1 MSPTF
6 ADLGVPEPIVAVL
19 RRGGVR
25 APFEIQAATIPDL
38 LRGHDVVG
46 RAPTGSGKTLAFGIP
61 VLARARRAEP
71 GLPSALILAPTREL
85 AEQIATDLSP
95 LAEAV
100 GRRVHA
106 VYGGVAIE
114 PQIKMM
120 RRGVDVLVATPGR
133 LEDLIERQVVNL
145 RKTATVVVDEAD
157 RMADMGFM
165 PAVRRIL
172 DGTSGKRHTILF
184 SATLAGDVGKLID
197 QYQSDPLHPGVGP
210 VTPDLTTT
218 QHHFWEVPRPDRI
231 ALCASVI
238 ATVGSTI
245 VFTRT
250 RHGADRAARQLNR
263 VGIPAAAIHGNR
275 SQAQRSRALRDFAS
289 GKALALVATDVAARG
304 IHVDGVECVVHY
316 DPVDEDSAYIHRSGR
331 TARAGAAGQVVSFVD
346 PSQVRLVRAMQRRLN
361 LSTEITAPPPMDGP
375 AVAVPSDYP
384 RPEQRSKPKQHNKP
398 KGNRKPC
405 QRSKP
410 KPNGSKPKQ
419 HDNSRQHSK
428 PKQHD
433 DSRQRNN
440 PKQRNRSNGAKTRH
454 RPSAARGH
462 RHKQRQKQRQGQSRR
477 RVH

>member
-19 RRGGVR
+19 RRGGVTC
-25 APFEIQAATIPDL
+25 PFEIQAATIPDL

-61 VLARARRAEP
+61 VLTRVSRAAP
-71 GLPSALILAPTREL
+71 GLPSGLVLAPTREL
-85 AEQIATDLSP
+85 AEQIATELSP

-114 PQIKMM
+114 PQIKKMA
-120 RRGVDVLVATPGR
+120 RGVDVLVATPGR

-172 DGTSGKRHTILF
+172 DGTAGKRHTIMF

-197 QYQSDPLHPGVGP
+197 QYQSDPLHHGVGP

-289 GKALALVATDVAARG
+289 GKALGLVATDVAARG

-361 LSTEITAPPPMDGP
+361 LASEITAPPPMDGP
-375 AVAVPSDYP
+375 AVTVPADNP
-384 RPEQRSKPKQHNKP
+384 RPEQRNNSEQRRPKNNSKPS
-398 KGNRKPC
+398 

-410 KPNGSKPKQ
+410 E
-419 HDNSRQHSK
+419 
-428 PKQHD
+428 
-433 DSRQRNN
+433 QRGRS
-440 PKQRNRSNGAKTRH
+440 KQRSRSNGAKNGH
-454 RPSAARGH
+454 KPSAAGGR
-462 RHKQRQKQRQGQSRR
+462 RHNQRQKQRQSQRQGQSRL

>member
-19 RRGGVR
+19 RRGGVTS
-25 APFEIQAATIPDL
+25 PFEIQAATIPDL

-61 VLARARRAEP
+61 VLTRVSRAAP
-71 GLPSALILAPTREL
+71 NLPSALVLAPTREL
-85 AEQIATDLSP
+85 AEQIATELGP

-120 RRGVDVLVATPGR
+120 RRGVDVLIATPGR

-145 RKTATVVVDEAD
+145 RQTSTVVVDEAD

-172 DGTSGKRHTILF
+172 DGTADKRHTILF

-197 QYQSDPLHPGVGP
+197 EYQSDPRHHGVGSP
-210 VTPDLTTT
+210 TPDLTTT
-218 QHHFWEVPRPDRI
+218 QHHFWEVPRPERI
-231 ALCASVI
+231 PLCASVI

-346 PSQVRLVRAMQRRLN
+346 PSQVRLVRAMQRRLH
-361 LSTEITAPPPMDGP
+361 LSSEITAPPPMDGP
-375 AVAVPSDYP
+375 AVTVPSDYP
-384 RPEQRSKPKQHNKP
+384 RPEHRSKPTQHNKP
-398 KGNRKPC
+398 KGNRKPS

-419 HDNSRQHSK
+419 HDDSRQHSK
-428 PKQHD
+428 PKQHN
-433 DSRQRNN
+433 DSRQRSG
-440 PKQRNRSNGAKTRH
+440 SNGANNRH
-454 RPSAARGH
+454 RPSAAGGQ
-462 RHKQRQKQRQGQSRR
+462 RHNQRRKQRQGQSRR

>member
-38 LRGHDVVG
+38 LEGHDVVG

-61 VLARARRAEP
+61 VLVRARRAEP

-85 AEQIATDLSP
+85 AEQIATELSP
-95 LAEAV
+95 PAEAV
-100 GRRVHA
+100 DRRVHA

-114 PQIKMM
+114 PQIKKM

-133 LEDLIERQVVNL
+133 LEDLIERQAVNL
-145 RKTATVVVDEAD
+145 RKAATVVVDEAD

-172 DGTSGKRHTILF
+172 QGTAEKRHTILF

-197 QYQSDPLHPGVGP
+197 EYQSDPRHHGVGP

-218 QHHFWEVPRPDRI
+218 QHHFWEVLRPDRI
-231 ALCASVI
+231 SLCASVI
-238 ATVGSTI
+238 ATAGSTI

-289 GKALALVATDVAARG
+289 GKALALVAADVAARG

-346 PSQVRLVRAMQRRLN
+346 PSQVRLVRAMQRRLH
-361 LSTEITAPPPMDGP
+361 LSSEITPPPPMDGP
-375 AVAVPSDYP
+375 AVTVPADNP
-384 RPEQRSKPKQHNKP
+384 RPEQRNNSEQRRPKNNSKPSQRSKPKQRGRSK
-398 KGNRKPC
+398 
-405 QRSKP
+405 QRS
-410 KPNGSKPKQ
+410 
-419 HDNSRQHSK
+419 
-428 PKQHD
+428 
-433 DSRQRNN
+433 
-440 PKQRNRSNGAKTRH
+440 RSNGAKNGNK
-454 RPSAARGH
+454 PSAAGGQ
-462 RHKQRQKQRQGQSRR
+462 RHNQRQKQRQSQRHNQRQKQRQSQRQGQSRL